1 MPRKILPVCSIL
13 IQYGGSITCTVS
25 NHRHYS
31 ADLEQGSEI
40 PCKIKFLTLSSAK
53 EKAEISVIAVLSN
66 FGRENFDKL
75 MQFHQICQDFPTL
88 KFCVIYTLYI
98 SILELYSCGISK
110 IKLPY
115 NIKDAIR

>member
-13 IQYGGSITCTVS
+13 IQCGGSITCTVS

-53 EKAEISVIAVLSN
+53 EKAEISVIAAL
-66 FGRENFDKL
+66 GGENFDKL
-75 MQFHQICQDFPTL
+75 MQFHQIRQDFPTS
-88 KFCVIYTLYI
+88 KFCAIYTLYI
-98 SILELYSCGISK
+98 HT
-110 IKLPY
+110 
-115 NIKDAIR
+115 